1 MDPIISAAISALAIA
16 SSLSITFILKKLNIS
31 TRLQEIQKANNELN
45 KEYFKALSKKD
56 MKKLDEL
63 EPKLKESQK
72 STFEILV
79 LQMKSMAILLPF
91 ALVVPGLVQS
101 AFSSFMIT
109 LPFQL
114 PIPFRPTFF
123 EISWRDTFGA
133 YGWFWLSFVLLGGF
147 TQLVLGQLNKSKAS
161 LNESK
166 K

>member
-1 MDPIISAAISALAIA
+1 MDIVITALISSFAIA
-16 SSLSITFILKKLNIS
+16 SSLSMTFILRKLNIS

-72 STFEILV
+72 STSEILK
-79 LQMKSMAILLPF
+79 LQLKSMAILMPF
-91 ALVVPGLVQS
+91 AFLVPPFVQS
-101 AFSSFMIT
+101 IFSSFMIT
-109 LPFQL
+109 LPFQI
-114 PIPFRPTFF
+114 PVPFRPTFF

-133 YGWFWLSFVLLGGF
+133 FGWFWVSFVLLGGF
-147 TQLVLGQLNKSKAS
+147 AQLILGQLRKRQA
-161 LNESK
+161 K